1 MYIIVRLVLACAF
14 LVCSVAAIKRSK
26 AIHKNTLYVVSTSI
40 SVMLVVASAFLPFEN
55 FFVTFSS
62 PKAVYE
68 YYTLEKPNIQLVV
81 EGDNGD
87 LIIDRQSEADTYL
100 IIPKTVDGWKIGIGA
115 NTKRIIQKVS
125 NGIIVYAYQYKST
138 NDYFITILDTNGG
151 ESTVSDECG
160 TSFFSLEKY
169 DKPLGKTFVTY
180 YAHIT
185 DLNPQYSVTVN
196 DNRIALKDQ

>member
-1 MYIIVRLVLACAF
+1 MYIIVRLVLGCVF

-62 PKAVYE
+62 PKAAYE

-87 LIIDRQSEADTYL
+87 LIIDRQSGTDTYL

-125 NGIIVYAYQYKST
+125 NGIVVYAYQYKST